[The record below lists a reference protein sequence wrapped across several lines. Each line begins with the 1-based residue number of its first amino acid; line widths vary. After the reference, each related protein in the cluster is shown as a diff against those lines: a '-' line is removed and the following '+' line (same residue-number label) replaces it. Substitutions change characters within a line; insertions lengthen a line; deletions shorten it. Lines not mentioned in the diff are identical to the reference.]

1 MAAASAD
8 RMHWQLDVTRDLE
21 YLEIEKKYKEV
32 VASAD
37 ELRLETMAF
46 RDHIANMLNHQ
57 FHCANYLA
65 EVCGLVMEEEDPLD
79 ERAVRLPKRDAEDIP
94 PEMRQ
99 ALEDYATAM
108 AYCREESFSIL
119 DDLDALVV
127 RPADR
132 FHMIT
137 KTIDKTITKRE
148 HKLIDFDRHRIAYMK
163 YSAISEPSP
172 SEEKNMFRL
181 QTQFDNAAADYDY
194 FNNMLKDELVRFL
207 DLSQEFIEPVFR
219 QFYNIQSRVV
229 GGFYSRLHEVIQ
241 HNGDMFPTLTMSV
254 EDGFRARLKEFNA
267 REELDQSELFK
278 DGIKPW
284 QRGNTHSRYASKQ
297 QQQRNVYY
305 SEDEEDEDY
314 LSTTQGYSMNRTLS
328 NRSSSSSLG
337 GGGGGGRRTSVT
349 PTYNEHNINDRL
361 PAYSERRPSISERK
375 SSVSDRK
382 APYTPDRPTYAD
394 RRPSISDRKS
404 SMPSSYASDR
414 KPPPLAEKPSFTDRR
429 PSISERQSYSDR
441 KPSISEQPPYPDR
454 RPSISE
460 RPPISERPSF
470 NNLRQPPAL
479 SPRPSYNA
487 RSRSLSTSNTPPP
500 IKSSSSYNNNSSSGR
515 QDGANGSIVRGL
527 QLNLTE
533 ELNKTFSSASPSIA
547 SSRAASYRSDLSP
560 PTSTSTSSPST
571 PPATTNE
578 GYRRRNTVSSPF
590 SDDAAAQVVVK
601 KRAPPPPPPS
611 KKVANRKELVEAL
624 YELNAPQD
632 GDLSFHVGDV
642 IEVLEK
648 SDKTHDWWKGRL
660 GDRTGMFPG
669 KLIPRVAQ
677 AIHD

>member
-1 MAAASAD
+1 MASNAATSAD
-8 RMHWQLDVTRDLE
+8 RMNLQSDVTRDLE
-21 YLEIEKKYKEV
+21 YLELEKRYKEV

-37 ELRLETMAF
+37 ELRLETMAY
-46 RDHIANMLNHQ
+46 RDHIANILNHQ
-57 FHCANYLA
+57 FYCANYLA
-65 EVCGLVMEEEDPLD
+65 EACGLVMEEEDSAD
-79 ERAVRLPKRDAEDIP
+79 ERGVRLPKREAEDVP
-94 PEMRQ
+94 PQIRQ

-127 RPADR
+127 KPADR

-172 SEEKNMFRL
+172 SEEKNMFKL
-181 QTQFDNAAADYDY
+181 QTQFDNASADYDY

-241 HNGDMFPTLTMSV
+241 HNGAVFPTLNMPI

-284 QRGNTHSRYASKQ
+284 QRDNTHSRYAKQ
-297 QQQRNVYY
+297 QQPQHRDVYC

-314 LSTTQGYSMNRTLS
+314 LSTTQVYSMNRTLS
-328 NRSSSSSLG
+328 NRSSNSSLD
-337 GGGGGGRRTSVT
+337 GGRRSSMTH
-349 PTYNEHNINDRL
+349 TYNEHNLNNRL
-361 PAYSERRPSISERK
+361 PAYSEKRPSITERK

-382 APYTPDRPTYAD
+382 TPLIPNRAAYTD

-404 SMPSSYASDR
+404 SVSSQSSDR
-414 KPPPLAEKPSFTDRR
+414 KPPLAAKPSYS
-429 PSISERQSYSDR
+429 SISE
-441 KPSISEQPPYPDR
+441 KPTYPDR

-460 RPPISERPSF
+460 RPSVSERPPISERPSISS
-470 NNLRQPPAL
+470 LRQPPAL
-479 SPRPSYNA
+479 SPRPSFTA
-487 RSRSLSTSNTPPP
+487 RGRSLSTPNTPPP
-500 IKSSSSYNNNSSSGR
+500 IKSPSTNVLQSSYNSNSNGR

-533 ELNKTFSSASPSIA
+533 ELNKTFSSTPPSVA
-547 SSRAASYRSDLSP
+547 SSKASSYRSDLSP
-560 PTSTSTSSPST
+560 PTSTSTSSPNT
-571 PPATTNE
+571 PPATNE

-590 SDDAAAQVVVK
+590 SDAAAAQIVKK

-648 SDKTHDWWKGRL
+648 SDKTNDWWKGRL

-669 KLIPRVAQ
+669 KLTPRVAQ
-677 AIHD
+677 MIHD

>member
-1 MAAASAD
+1 
-8 RMHWQLDVTRDLE
+8 
-21 YLEIEKKYKEV
+21 
-32 VASAD
+32 
-37 ELRLETMAF
+37 
-46 RDHIANMLNHQ
+46 MLNHQ
-57 FHCANYLA
+57 LHCANYLA

-79 ERAVRLPKRDAEDIP
+79 ERVVRLPKQEAQDIP
-94 PEMRQ
+94 PEMKQ

-148 HKLIDFDRHRIAYMK
+148 HKLIDFDRHRVAYMK

-172 SEEKNMFRL
+172 SEERNMFKL

-194 FNNMLKDELVRFL
+194 FNNMLKDELLRFL

-219 QFYNIQSRVV
+219 QFYSIQSRIV

-241 HNGDMFPTLTMSV
+241 HNGAVFTTLNMPI
-254 EDGFRARLKEFNA
+254 EDGFRARLNEFNA
-267 REELDQSELFK
+267 REELDRSELFK

-284 QRGNTHSRYASKQ
+284 QRGSTHSRYARQ
-297 QQQRNVYY
+297 QQPQQQDVYY
-305 SEDEEDEDY
+305 SEDEEDDDY

-328 NRSSSSSLG
+328 NCSSNSSLG
-337 GGGGGGRRTSVT
+337 GGRRSSMTH
-349 PTYNEHNINDRL
+349 TYNEHNVNDRL
-361 PAYSERRPSISERK
+361 PAYSERRPSATEK
-375 SSVSDRK
+375 K
-382 APYTPDRPTYAD
+382 APLTPERPAYAD

-404 SMPSSYASDR
+404 SVASYSSDR
-414 KPPPLAEKPSFTDRR
+414 RPPLAEKPSYSARR
-429 PSISERQSYSDR
+429 PSVSERPSYADR
-441 KPSISEQPPYPDR
+441 KPSISERPSFGDR
-454 RPSISE
+454 RPSLSE
-460 RPPISERPSF
+460 RPPIAERPSI

-479 SPRPSYNA
+479 SPRPSFVTA
-487 RSRSLSTSNTPPP
+487 RGRSLSTSNTPPP
-500 IKSSSSYNNNSSSGR
+500 IKSPSTNVLQQSNYSNSNNNGR
-515 QDGANGSIVRGL
+515 QDGANRNIVRGL

-533 ELNKTFSSASPSIA
+533 ELNKTFSSTSSSIA
-547 SSRAASYRSDLSP
+547 SSRASSYRSELSP

-571 PPATTNE
+571 PPATNE

-590 SDDAAAQVVVK
+590 SDDAASQIVK
-601 KRAPPPPPPS
+601 KKRPPPPPPS
-611 KKVANRKELVEAL
+611 KKVASRKELVEAL

-669 KLIPRVAQ
+669 KLSTGVAQ
-677 AIHD
+677 VIYD

>member
-1 MAAASAD
+1 MGS
-8 RMHWQLDVTRDLE
+8 QPDVTRDLE
-21 YLEIEKKYKEV
+21 YLELEKRYKEI
-32 VASAD
+32 VAFAD
-37 ELRLETMAF
+37 ELRLETMAY

-65 EVCGLVMEEEDPLD
+65 GVCGLVMEEEDPLD
-79 ERAVRLPKRDAEDIP
+79 ERVVRLPKREAEDIA

-127 RPADR
+127 RPANR

-172 SEEKNMFRL
+172 SEEKNMFKL

-207 DLSQEFIEPVFR
+207 DMSQEFIEPVFQ
-219 QFYNIQSRVV
+219 QFYNIQSRIV
-229 GGFYSRLHEVIQ
+229 GGFYSRIYEVIQ
-241 HNGDMFPTLTMSV
+241 HNGAVFPTLNMPI
-254 EDGFRARLKEFNA
+254 EDGFRSRLKEFNA
-267 REELDQSELFK
+267 REELDRSELFK

-284 QRGNTHSRYASKQ
+284 QRGSTHSRYAKQ
-297 QQQRNVYY
+297 QQPQRDAYY
-305 SEDEEDEDY
+305 SEDEEDDEY

-337 GGGGGGRRTSVT
+337 GGRRSSMTH
-349 PTYNEHNINDRL
+349 TYNEQCSNDRL
-361 PAYSERRPSISERK
+361 PAYSERRPSITERK
-375 SSVSDRK
+375 TSVPDRK
-382 APYTPDRPTYAD
+382 APFVSDRPSYND

-404 SMPSSYASDR
+404 SVSSYSSDR
-414 KPPPLAEKPSFTDRR
+414 KPPLAEKPSFSDKR
-429 PSISERQSYSDR
+429 PSISER
-441 KPSISEQPPYPDR
+441 PSFANR
-454 RPSISE
+454 RSSVSE
-460 RPPISERPSF
+460 RPPISERPSI
-470 NNLRQPPAL
+470 NNPRQPPAL
-479 SPRPSYNA
+479 SPRPSFTA
-487 RSRSLSTSNTPPP
+487 RNRSLSTSNAPPP
-500 IKSSSSYNNNSSSGR
+500 IKSPSTHMLQSNYSNSNSNSRR
-515 QDGANGSIVRGL
+515 QDGANGSIVKGL

-533 ELNKTFSSASPSIA
+533 ELNKTFSSTSSSTA
-547 SSRAASYRSDLSP
+547 SSRVPSYRSELSP

-571 PPATTNE
+571 PPATND

-590 SDDAAAQVVVK
+590 SDDAATQSVKK

-611 KKVANRKELVEAL
+611 KKVANRKEIVEAL

-632 GDLSFHVGDV
+632 GDLSFHVGDL

-660 GDRTGMFPG
+660 GDQTGMFPG
-669 KLIPRVAQ
+669 KLSARVAQ
-677 AIHD
+677 VIHD

>member
-1 MAAASAD
+1 
-8 RMHWQLDVTRDLE
+8 
-21 YLEIEKKYKEV
+21 
-32 VASAD
+32 
-37 ELRLETMAF
+37 
-46 RDHIANMLNHQ
+46 
-57 FHCANYLA
+57 
-65 EVCGLVMEEEDPLD
+65 MEEEEEENPLD
-79 ERAVRLPKRDAEDIP
+79 ERVVRLPKREAEDIP
-94 PEMRQ
+94 PQMRQ

-148 HKLIDFDRHRIAYMK
+148 HKLIDFDRHRVAYMK
-163 YSAISEPSP
+163 YSAIQEPSP
-172 SEEKNMFRL
+172 SEEKNMFKL

-194 FNNMLKDELVRFL
+194 FNNMLKDELARFL

-229 GGFYSRLHEVIQ
+229 GGFYGRLHEVIQ
-241 HNGDMFPTLTMSV
+241 HNGAIFPTLNMPI

-267 REELDQSELFK
+267 RQELDQSELFK
-278 DGIKPW
+278 GGIKPW
-284 QRGNTHSRYASKQ
+284 QRGNTHSRYAKQ
-297 QQQRNVYY
+297 QQPQQRDMYN
-305 SEDEEDEDY
+305 SDDEEDEDY
-314 LSTTQGYSMNRTLS
+314 LSTAQGYSTMNRTLS
-328 NRSSSSSLG
+328 NRSSNSSLG
-337 GGGGGGRRTSVT
+337 GGRRSSTT
-349 PTYNEHNINDRL
+349 PTYNDHNINDRL
-361 PAYSERRPSISERK
+361 PAYSERRPSITERK
-375 SSVSDRK
+375 SSVVSDRK
-382 APYTPDRPTYAD
+382 APFIPDRPTYAD
-394 RRPSISDRKS
+394 RRPSISDRQS
-404 SMPSSYASDR
+404 SMSSSYSSDR
-414 KPPPLAEKPSFTDRR
+414 KPPPPLAQKPSFS
-429 PSISERQSYSDR
+429 SISER
-441 KPSISEQPPYPDR
+441 PSYPDR

-460 RPPISERPSF
+460 RPSFADRRPSVSERPPINSP
-470 NNLRQPPAL
+470 RQLPAL

-487 RSRSLSTSNTPPP
+487 RSRSMSTSNTPPP
-500 IKSSSSYNNNSSSGR
+500 IKSSSTNVMPSSYNSSRNGNR

-547 SSRAASYRSDLSP
+547 SSRASSYRSELSP
-560 PTSTSTSSPST
+560 PTSTSTSLPST
-571 PPATTNE
+571 PPATNE
-578 GYRRRNTVSSPF
+578 GYYRRRNTVSSPF
-590 SDDAAAQVVVK
+590 SDEAAASQIVK
-601 KRAPPPPPPS
+601 KKPPPPPPPS
-611 KKVANRKELVEAL
+611 KRVANRKELVEAL

-669 KLIPRVAQ
+669 KLLTTKVVAQ
-677 AIHD
+677 VIHD